1 MHVDKYKSSQ
11 VSSLI
16 GHDMRSIPNHTNEQI
31 DGSRS
36 HLNYNLHSGNPFE
49 NLKARLE
56 ELSFVKKKTT
66 NVIASWAV
74 TAPAG
79 VDLDL
84 QKEFLKEMYDWL
96 VGRYG
101 SENVVSAYVHLD
113 ETTPHMHFKFVPA
126 VGGKLSAKDLLNRYE
141 LKVIHKEAE
150 KAMAEKFGVAGMIL
164 NGATVGG
171 NKSIAEL
178 KLRTLEKKLAEKNE
192 DLENVISKVEALNE
206 DLPAE
211 KPLYEPK
218 KGLLGSVV
226 TVKAHNALVNE
237 FNGLLAL
244 ERDRQRSVNLWKSQ
258 FEDEKKRFK
267 ALESDFE
274 AFKRLD
280 MPKEVLTLREAN
292 LSLKNDNR
300 QLQKQLEELVDDN
313 KVLKEDLEVYKGFF
327 DNFFGALQKASQSVI
342 DMIEP
347 YIPMNFKEWFYR
359 AFRGFERD

>member
-31 DGSRS
+31 DPARS

-49 NLKARLE
+49 NMKTRLE

-66 NVIASWAV
+66 NVLASWAV

-79 VDLDL
+79 LELED
-84 QKEFLKEMYDWL
+84 QKEFLELMYVWL
-96 VGRYG
+96 KDRYG

-126 VGGKLSAKDLLNRYE
+126 VGDRLSAKDLLNRYE
-141 LKVIHKEAE
+141 LTVIHKEAE
-150 KAMAEKFGVAGMIL
+150 KAMTEKFGIAGMIL
-164 NGATVGG
+164 NGATIGG

-178 KLRTLEKKLAEKNE
+178 KLRTLEKKIAEKNE
-192 DLENVISKVEALNE
+192 DLESVISKVEALNE

-244 ERDRQRSVNLWKSQ
+244 ERDRQRSVNLWKSL
-258 FEDEKKRFK
+258 FEDEKKRYK

-300 QLQKQLEELVDDN
+300 RLQRELEKLMDDN

-327 DNFFGALQKASQSVI
+327 DNFFGSLQKASQNLI

-347 YIPMNFKEWFYR
+347 YIPVNFKDWFYR
-359 AFRGFERD
+359 VFGGYERD